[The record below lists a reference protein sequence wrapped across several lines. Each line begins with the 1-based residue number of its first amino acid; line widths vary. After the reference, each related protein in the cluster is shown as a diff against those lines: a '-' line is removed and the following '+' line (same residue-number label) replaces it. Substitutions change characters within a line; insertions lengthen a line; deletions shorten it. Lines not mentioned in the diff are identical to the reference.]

1 LYCIL
6 YAVFKNDY
14 QEALGGILAT
24 NEEMEQSL
32 REGDDPSLSEK
43 DKTFLLLWWLCR
55 RRNCSNNKTNTL
67 ILPVFG
73 YI

>member
-1 LYCIL
+1 MCFDWY
-6 YAVFKNDY
+6 DY

-24 NEEMEQSL
+24 DEELEQSL

-55 RRNCSNNKTNTL
+55 RRNCSNKT
-67 ILPVFG
+67 IEI